1 MVVVCIPIL
10 GTSNHIVFFPLLC
23 IKLCSLSPFLVEFF
37 FLLLYFLWLRIK
49 IHIFDLGGWW
59 FRHLWTPLLGRIAKN
74 GAMVDVFDCSCVF
87 FATFPRLIPNGPIL
101 VPEYSK
107 PPRVVLDWFIEVMH
121 SYSILVLKFS
131 GEISVKQAIH
141 GTPKSSIGFVGSH
154 DPNPAI
160 GVSPW
165 VATTQATACFRRG
178 HRRGRR
184 LS

>member
-1 MVVVCIPIL
+1 MIANQNPHLWPWWMVISTSLNPPLRTNRKKWRNGGCIWL
-10 GTSNHIVFFPLLC
+10 LLC
-23 IKLCSLSPFLVEFF
+23 
-37 FLLLYFLWLRIK
+37 
-49 IHIFDLGGWW
+49 
-59 FRHLWTPLLGRIAKN
+59 
-74 GAMVDVFDCSCVF
+74 F

-141 GTPKSSIGFVGSH
+141 GTPKPKSSIGFVGSH